1 MTIQEVSFLDKHFLL
16 KHPKN
21 PGYNIKN
28 KFETLISSQ
37 KSKKFSGQVPL
48 KNGKM
53 DEIYLTLNYHVTL
66 VEEMVQ
72 MKGFKQMFWY
82 NLQQR

>member
-16 KHPKN
+16 KHSKN

-37 KSKKFSGQVPL
+37 KSKKFSG
-48 KNGKM
+48 
-53 DEIYLTLNYHVTL
+53 
-66 VEEMVQ
+66 
-72 MKGFKQMFWY
+72 
-82 NLQQR
+82 